1 MTLPIS
7 TILFQRSAQRRGRLA
22 LLILLGVAG
31 ATPLLAGT
39 ILSPNQR
46 TEARIDK
53 RAFGKLEDGTPIDIY
68 TLRNRNGL
76 QVDITPYG
84 GTVVA
89 IKTPDRRGRITDIV
103 LGYADAKGYV
113 SDISYFGALIGR
125 YANRIARGRFTLN
138 NVEYR
143 LPQNNGV
150 NHLHGGVRGFH
161 KVVWQPREMT
171 RAHGVALQLTYL
183 SKDNEEGYPGNLA
196 VTATYILSDA
206 NELRIEYSA
215 STDKE
220 TVVNLTHHSYFNLAG
235 AGMGDV
241 LQHKVRIN
249 ADRFTPV
256 DDTLI
261 PTGELKAVKGTPFD
275 FRRATAIGSR
285 INQADD
291 QLVFGKGYDHNF
303 VLNKQGQELS
313 LAATVYEP
321 ASGRAL
327 EMWTTEPGVQL
338 YTGNFLD
345 KVRGKAGK
353 DYNRNGAFCLEAQ
366 HFPDSPNRPAFPS
379 TVLKPGERYTQTT
392 VYKFMVRGA
401 KEKP

>member
-1 MTLPIS
+1 VIGRNV
-7 TILFQRSAQRRGRLA
+7 FRRSVPSRSLA
-22 LLILLGVAG
+22 LLFVMCVGL
-31 ATPLLAGT
+31 TSSLLAGE
-39 ILSPNQR
+39 NQKAK
-46 TEARIDK
+46 ARIDK
-53 RAFGKLEDGTPIDIY
+53 RAFGKLEDGTPIEIY
-68 TLRNRNGL
+68 TLKNRNGL
-76 QVDITPYG
+76 QVDITTYG
-84 GTVVA
+84 GAVVT
-89 IKTPDRRGRITDIV
+89 IKTPDRDGRMADIV
-103 LGYADAKGYV
+103 LGYADASGYV

-138 NVEYR
+138 GVEYQ

-161 KVVWQPREMT
+161 KVVWQARERT
-171 RAHGVALQLTYL
+171 RTDGVALELTYL
-183 SKDNEEGYPGNLA
+183 SKDHEEGYPGNLA
-196 VTATYILSDA
+196 VTATYVLSDA
-206 NELRIEYSA
+206 DELRIEYIA
-215 STDKE
+215 TTDKE

-235 AGMGDV
+235 AGTGDI
-241 LQHKVRIN
+241 LGHELKIN

-256 DDTLI
+256 DETLI

-275 FRRATAIGSR
+275 FNRATAIGSR

-303 VLNKQGQELS
+303 VLNKRGQELS
-313 LAATVYEP
+313 HAATVYEP
-321 ASGRAL
+321 TSGRGL

-338 YTGNFLD
+338 YSGNFLY

-353 DYNRNGAFCLEAQ
+353 VYNRRGGFCLEAQ
-366 HFPDSPNRPAFPS
+366 HFPDSPNQPAFPS
-379 TVLKPGERYTQTT
+379 TVLKPGDRYTQTT